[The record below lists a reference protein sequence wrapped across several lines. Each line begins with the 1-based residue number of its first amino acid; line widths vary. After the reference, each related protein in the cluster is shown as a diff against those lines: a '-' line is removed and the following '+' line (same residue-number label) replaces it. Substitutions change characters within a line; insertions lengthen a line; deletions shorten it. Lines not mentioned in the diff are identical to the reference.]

1 MKWTAELNI
10 HLITII
16 HQNKGDNNA
25 KGHLGSI
32 ILQKAETVLSVEKDR
47 EISNVTATY
56 SRDLDIKPISFSV
69 DDNGLP
75 YFVDYNQNSASFD
88 KKIKYA
94 RDVSKE
100 VHTSI
105 LNEVFRDKKDLKSE
119 DFQRF
124 LIDTLAKYSI
134 NIGQTAVREWKTFYE
149 RSKMIFKENLISFVD
164 VLLCSNFAKAA
175 DHCLLLMSN
184 TNVTRGDWERRRK
197 NYVQKATIN

>member
-149 RSKMIFKENLISFVD
+149 RSKMIFKENQQAPFKLSDKIRVS
-164 VLLCSNFAKAA
+164 
-175 DHCLLLMSN
+175 
-184 TNVTRGDWERRRK
+184 
-197 NYVQKATIN
+197 